1 MSARQIIDLGGTWRF
16 RLDPRDFGEHFPD
29 ELNVTHTYD
38 ARWMGVDYDDSK
50 WDQITV
56 PACWQTEGYDY
67 NGIAWYRTSFPT
79 PIKAG
84 QGERVWLQ
92 FDGVDYYAD
101 VWLNGR
107 YLGSH
112 EGFFGGFGFDIT
124 PYLQAENQLTVRVD
138 SPRDMPGEENEI
150 GQLKTIFKGALE
162 RWDVNNSEVSP
173 GGIWNDVKLI
183 VTGPIRIE
191 RMKVHAHPLTLPPMG
206 SPDTPVDALLA
217 VETELS
223 LEAGQN
229 PTETQLTFNIA
240 PPEET
245 ASIFQKTETVI
256 LLPGQQTIRFEFKLS
271 NVRLWWTWDLGQP
284 NLYKL
289 TLTTGGSDYPPDQIK
304 QTFGIRKIERRE
316 GWETYLNNVRF
327 FQRGANYLSDQLL
340 SLMTPERYAT
350 DIKLLKEANLN
361 TVHPFCVVEKQEFYN
376 QCDAAGLLVYQDFPI
391 WLMASNASDFVRR
404 AIGQAKE
411 MIDQYGHHPSIGIWT
426 YGSQPSR
433 ANFEKL
439 CSALVTVAQR
449 EDSTR
454 IIHQANALFAFKEH
468 HDADSQRSFR
478 WHPEYAAQVEQSHDW
493 HLDCHLYFGWYE
505 DEFTELQNV
514 PKEWLQLITEYG
526 AQSFPKRS
534 TLESFIESEGLFP
547 PDWPQ
552 YARRCSQIE
561 RQIERVSLSDNLDQ
575 YIAATQ
581 EYQAKLVRYHT
592 EFYRR
597 HKFRPCNG
605 AHVFCFNDCWS
616 AITWALVEYDRT
628 PKKAYYALQQS
639 MAPLQIFSNI
649 DELAPIT
656 KRVEKLSLCVVN
668 DFPYDYVG
676 GVVSCEITG
685 PDHNVTTT
693 ELPCDTPAVSIIDLD
708 PISWIPEKSGDYTV
722 KLTYHHQGKTL
733 AENNYLVSAKF

>member
-1 MSARQIIDLGGTWRF
+1 MAARQIIDLGGMWRL
-16 RLDPRDFGEHFPD
+16 RLDPRDFGEHFSD

-38 ARWMGVDYDDSK
+38 ARWMSMDYDDSK
-50 WDQITV
+50 WDQIQV
-56 PACWQTEGYDY
+56 PACWQTKGFDY
-67 NGIAWYRTSFPT
+67 NGIAWYRTSFSIPNK
-79 PIKAG
+79 IDQSK
-84 QGERVWLQ
+84 RVWLQ
-92 FDGVDYYAD
+92 FDGVDYFAD

-124 PYLQAENQLTVRVD
+124 SYLQKENQLTVRVD

-162 RWDVNNSEVSP
+162 RWDVNDSEVSP

-191 RMKVHAHPLTLPPMG
+191 RMKIQAHPLSLPPMG
-206 SPDTPVDALLA
+206 APDTPVEALLT
-217 VETELS
+217 VEAALS
-223 LEAGQN
+223 LGSNHN
-229 PTETQLTFNIA
+229 PTETPLTFSITPA
-240 PPEET
+240 GET
-245 ASIFQKTETVI
+245 IPVFQKTETMM
-256 LLPGQQTIRFEFKLS
+256 LLPGQQTSRFEFTLS
-271 NVRLWWTWDLGQP
+271 EVYLWWTWDLGQP

-289 TLTTGGSDYPPDQIK
+289 NLTVGDPDSPHDQIG
-304 QTFGIRKIERRE
+304 QTFGVRKIERRD

-327 FQRGANYLSDQLL
+327 FQRGANYLSDQFL

-350 DIKLLKEANLN
+350 DINLLKEANLN
-361 TVHPFCVVEKQEFYN
+361 TVHPFCVVEKQEFYD

-391 WLMASNASDFVRR
+391 WLMASNTSDFVRR
-404 AIGQAKE
+404 AMAQAKE
-411 MIDQYGHHPSIGIWT
+411 MIDQFGHHPSIGIWT

-439 CSALVTVAQR
+439 CSALVTMAQQ
-449 EDSTR
+449 EDPTR

-478 WHPEYAAQVEQSHDW
+478 WLPEYAAQVEQSHDW
-493 HLDCHLYFGWYE
+493 RLDCHLYLGWYE
-505 DEFTELQNV
+505 DEFTDLHKV

-534 TLESFIESEGLFP
+534 TLESFIDPERLFP
-547 PDWPQ
+547 PDRLQ
-552 YARRCSQIE
+552 YARQCCQIE
-561 RQIERVSLSDNLDQ
+561 RQIERVSLSDNLDE

-605 AHVFCFNDCWS
+605 AHVFCFNDCWP

-628 PKKAYYALQQS
+628 PKKAYYTLQQS
-639 MAPLQIFSNI
+639 MAPLQVFLN
-649 DELAPIT
+649 
-656 KRVEKLSLCVVN
+656 RVELEPTVGQAETIPLCVVN
-668 DFPYDYVG
+668 DLPYDYAGSTVY
-676 GVVSCEITG
+676 CEIIG
-685 PDHNVTTT
+685 PDDDINTI
-693 ELPCDTPAVSIIDLD
+693 EIQCDVPAVGIVDLD
-708 PISWIPEKSGDYTV
+708 PIRWVPEKPGNYSI
-722 KLTYHHQGKTL
+722 KLTCHHEDKTV
-733 AENNYLVSAKF
+733 AENSYSVVVKT

>member
-29 ELNVTHTYD
+29 ELNITHTYD
-38 ARWMGVDYDDSK
+38 ARWMGVDYDDAK
-50 WDQITV
+50 WNQIQV
-56 PACWQTEGYDY
+56 PACWQTEGYAY

-79 PIKAG
+79 PINADQSK
-84 QGERVWLQ
+84 RVWLQ
-92 FDGVDYYAD
+92 FDGVDYFAD

-112 EGFFGGFGFDIT
+112 EGFFGGFDFDIT
-124 PYLQAENQLTVRVD
+124 PYLQAKNQLTVRVD
-138 SPRDMPGEENEI
+138 SPRNMPGEENEI

-162 RWDVNNSEVSP
+162 RWDVNDSEVSP
-173 GGIWNDVKLI
+173 GGIWNDVKLV

-191 RMKVHAHPLTLPPMG
+191 RMKIQAHPLSLPPMG
-206 SPDTPVDALLA
+206 TPDTPVEAHLMIEA
-217 VETELS
+217 ELS
-223 LEAGQN
+223 LAAN
-229 PTETQLTFNIA
+229 HSPTETQITFSIA
-240 PPEET
+240 PTED
-245 ASIFQKTETVI
+245 AVSIFQKIETI
-256 LLPGQQTIRFEFKLS
+256 TLLPGHQTARFEFKLS
-271 NVRLWWTWDLGQP
+271 EMHLWWTWDLGKP

-289 TLTTGGSDYPPDQIK
+289 YLTIGDSGSPQDQIE
-304 QTFGIRKIERRE
+304 QIFGVRKIERRA

-327 FQRGANYLSDQLL
+327 FQRGANYLSDQFL

-361 TVHPFCVVEKQEFYN
+361 TVHPFCVVEKQEFYD
-376 QCDAAGLLVYQDFPI
+376 QCDSAGLLVYQDFPI
-391 WLMASNASDFVRR
+391 WLMASNTSNFVRR
-404 AIGQAKE
+404 AMGQAKE
-411 MIDQYGHHPSIGIWT
+411 MIRQFGHHPSIGIWT

-449 EDSTR
+449 EDPTR

-478 WHPEYAAQVEQSHDW
+478 WLPEYGIQVQQSYDW
-493 HLDCHLYFGWYE
+493 RLDCHLYFGWYE
-505 DEFTELQNV
+505 DEFTDLRNV

-534 TLESFIESEGLFP
+534 TLESFIDPEGLFP

-552 YARRCSQIE
+552 YARRCSQIK
-561 RQIERVSLSDNLDQ
+561 RQIERVSLSEDLDQ

-605 AHVFCFNDCWS
+605 AHVFCFNDCWP
-616 AITWALVEYDRT
+616 AITWALVEYDRK

-639 MAPLQIFSNI
+639 MAPLQVFLDR
-649 DELAPIT
+649 DELEPVVGQSQMIP
-656 KRVEKLSLCVVN
+656 LCAVN
-668 DFPYDYVG
+668 DFPYEYPG
-676 GVVSCEITG
+676 GIVYCEITG
-685 PDHNVTTT
+685 PDSEVNTT
-693 ELPCDTPAVSIIDLD
+693 ELHCDIPAVSIVDLD
-708 PISWIPEKSGDYTV
+708 PIAWKPEKPGNYII
-722 KLTYHHQGKTL
+722 KLTYHHQDKTL
-733 AENNYLVSAKF
+733 AENSYSVVVNA